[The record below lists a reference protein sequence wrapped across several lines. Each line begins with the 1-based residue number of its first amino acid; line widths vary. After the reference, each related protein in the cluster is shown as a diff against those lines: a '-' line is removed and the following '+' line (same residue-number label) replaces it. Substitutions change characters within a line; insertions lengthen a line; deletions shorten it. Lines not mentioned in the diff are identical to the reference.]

1 MKDVQ
6 VFIYIVRIFYKYIV
20 MYKVCKRYQSENI
33 FICMLILEYYLVNF
47 IHKKAKGTSR
57 VQWTLLLLFI
67 VLQHQTDSLQI
78 FQCYIEMDGLE
89 NIFSNI
95 QCAQIYHLRNTLG
108 IYFYDG
114 GKNQCIVILEKYF
127 HLWIKYN
134 ANKIQEKRLCK
145 KCLFLPFYY
154 TLG

>member
-1 MKDVQ
+1 MKNINQ
-6 VFIYIVRIFYKYIV
+6 KIFLFACLY
-20 MYKVCKRYQSENI
+20 ENI
-33 FICMLILEYYLVNF
+33 HLVNF
-47 IHKKAKGTSR
+47 IHKKAKSTSR
-57 VQWTLLLLFI
+57 VQWTLLLLLI